1 MVRMTEDILHKRS
14 ETRKQ
19 EGCRK
24 LGRPH
29 LRWKECVKRDLR
41 KAEEEEKWRENA
53 KQQGRMER
61 NYYKSSGTSEGQI
74 YQPHAYKK
82 GKPEEEHVLRLQTF
96 N

>member
-1 MVRMTEDILHKRS
+1 MKSAGHMVRMTEDILHKRS

-53 KQQGRMER
+53 NNRDEWKEITTKVAVHRRDKYTILTPTKRE
-61 NYYKSSGTSEGQI
+61 N
-74 YQPHAYKK
+74 
-82 GKPEEEHVLRLQTF
+82 
-96 N
+96 